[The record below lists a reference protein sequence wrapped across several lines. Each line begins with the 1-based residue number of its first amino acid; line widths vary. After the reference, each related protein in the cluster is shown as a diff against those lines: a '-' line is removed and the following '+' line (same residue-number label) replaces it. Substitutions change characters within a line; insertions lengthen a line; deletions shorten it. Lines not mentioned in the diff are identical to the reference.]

1 MTARIVLYALEE
13 LRRAFGGAAAAG
25 SDPRSDVGPFR
36 AFRDA
41 LLAEAARAATGEATF
56 SMWWEGTYNGYVLAI
71 AIEPAD
77 ALAAIDPDAPCPSEG
92 ERKGT
97 PRGDRHPLARISPG
111 RAEVA
116 READGAAWEAPFG
129 AATGHFG
136 APGMRRV
143 TG

>member
-1 MTARIVLYALEE
+1 VPARIVLYALEE
-13 LRRAFGGAAAAG
+13 LRRAFGSAAAEGA
-25 SDPRSDVGPFR
+25 DPRSDTRPFR

-41 LLAEAARAATGEATF
+41 LLAEAARAASEPATL

-71 AIEPAD
+71 AIEPVD
-77 ALAAIDPDAPCPSEG
+77 ALAGLDSDAACPSEG
-92 ERKGT
+92 ERRGT
-97 PRGDRHPLARISPG
+97 PRSDRHALATISPG
-111 RAEVA
+111 RAELA
-116 READGAAWEAPFG
+116 READGATWEAPFG